1 MNSPVSI
8 ARLFSE
14 DYGYGDS
21 GGADYGYGD
30 SGGADYGV
38 RYPLFAVFVNRCQCS
53 ELTQFF
59 SLHCCLQYGDSGQS
73 GADYGYGDSGQPDG
87 KI

>member
-53 ELTQFF
+53 EPPFF
-59 SLHCCLQYGDSGQS
+59 LSSLLSAVWRQRSIWSRLRLWRQRS
-73 GADYGYGDSGQPDG
+73 T
-87 KI
+87 